1 MAWASVRFALA
12 VVVLL
17 YLPGRW
23 LLGRASRGL
32 RPLDALTL
40 SLLLGIASS
49 SLAYWAAAAC
59 GWRGLFLA
67 WPLGGVAA
75 ALWRLKSD
83 PPERWRGWRPR
94 PGHWLLGLTVATGI
108 GLLALLPLYYRNLL
122 PQPGGGL
129 SYYALPDLVFHVSL
143 ANEITRS
150 VPPQIPFLPGRP
162 LGYHYGMDLLA
173 ALFSDWA
180 RLSLADASVR
190 FVPTL
195 LLAMAML
202 AAFVFSRAWLGSE
215 RAAAL
220 ATALIYFGEDLS
232 FVPGALLGG
241 AGSWA

>member
-1 MAWASVRFALA
+1 MTMAWASVRFALA
-12 VVVLL
+12 VAVLL

-49 SLAYWAAAAC
+49 SIAYWAAAAS

-67 WPLGGVAA
+67 WPLGGGAA

-94 PGHWLLGLTVATGI
+94 PGHWLLGLTIATGI

-195 LLAMAML
+195 LLALAML
-202 AAFVFSRAWLGSE
+202 AAFVFCRAWLSA
-215 RAAAL
+215 R
-220 ATALIYFGEDLS
+220 
-232 FVPGALLGG
+232 PR
-241 AGSWA
+241 WPQP